1 MHSEGTF
8 SRRTTLRGL
17 GVAGLVAAFGT
28 AIPSTAH
35 AAISGS
41 TMIAVQKSLRGLY
54 YYDGYIDGWQGA
66 MTTTAVK
73 SFQKDRGLVVDGYP
87 GSVTQ
92 GELAKVVKQVQS
104 AVGAV
109 ADADYGSVT
118 TSAVKRFQGS
128 KGLVAD
134 GRAGPKT
141 MAALGVVRISSGA
154 ASTVSL
160 QKSLWGL
167 YYYDGLIDGNL
178 ATMTTSAIREFQRD
192 RGLVIDG
199 YAGPTTRDEL
209 AKVVKQVQSAVG
221 AVADAD
227 YGSVTTSAVKRF
239 QGSKGLV
246 VDGRAGA
253 FTMAALGVRRTSG
266 SSEESD
272 SGTVSLQQSLWG
284 LYYYDG
290 DIDGNHGS
298 TTTAAVRGFQT
309 DRALVVDGYAGPIT
323 RDELA
328 TVVKEVQSAVGVVAD
343 GDYGDVTIS
352 AVKSFQRSKGLVV
365 DGRAGPA
372 TMRALGVQRTAGSYE
387 EPDYSGELVVI
398 NQMATGPMSAEN
410 CGPTSAVITLY
421 ALGRPPAGTYKQ
433 AVMNM
438 RAAMQIPAGTWGS
451 DASHIVRGLGSSP
464 YNTPARTV
472 TYAEALAAAEAG
484 RPVILNV
491 NHGVLLGGS
500 PTYGHYV
507 VARGTNSAGDFYVS
521 DPGRASL
528 GIRAY
533 TRTRLVAAARHNRGV
548 IVG

>member
-92 GELAKVVKQVQS
+92 G
-104 AVGAV
+104 
-109 ADADYGSVT
+109 
-118 TSAVKRFQGS
+118 
-128 KGLVAD
+128 
-134 GRAGPKT
+134 
-141 MAALGVVRISSGA
+141 
-154 ASTVSL
+154 
-160 QKSLWGL
+160 
-167 YYYDGLIDGNL
+167 
-178 ATMTTSAIREFQRD
+178 
-192 RGLVIDG
+192 
-199 YAGPTTRDEL
+199 EL

-533 TRTRLVAAARHNRGV
+533 TRTTAAPRSTSPRRTRPVLDDACRSPAPPGRERDTGDGTRVARSTTMATLLTCPLPRATHRPICTSACWGRCGSRW
-548 IVG
+548 GEAPSP